1 MLAYA
6 LLIRANLINVNRF
19 RFTFMQSMI
28 AFSIFSCF
36 YRYFVNP
43 ALKASLTDSEQ
54 LFLHLLWR
62 RATLPR
68 NAVPQVLGAG
78 CSALPMTTRERKS
91 SRSCG
96 GRTASSVFSSAAP
109 EKDHLK
115 VIIRKTDHAGA

>member
-43 ALKASLTDSEQ
+43 ARKASFRAYNTAGEEIHIDAELSVHWNDSAGMTEKSGGNTGF
-54 LFLHLLWR
+54 FLMLVQGLAHY
-62 RATLPR
+62 
-68 NAVPQVLGAG
+68 
-78 CSALPMTTRERKS
+78 
-91 SRSCG
+91 
-96 GRTASSVFSSAAP
+96 
-109 EKDHLK
+109 
-115 VIIRKTDHAGA
+115 